1 VGATTAIF
9 SVVNSVLLRPLEY
22 ADPGR
27 LVVLEY
33 DPADDATRATWAEFD
48 DYMVNHMRV
57 NVTYPNYELW
67 RETTADLFDELGI
80 YDDDWTYE
88 FNMGSAAE
96 VLPATLVS
104 ASLFRALGVQPAL
117 GRRFRDEDDVP
128 EAPGAVIL
136 SHGLWQRR
144 FGGSPDAVGR
154 TVTVRGRAFTVIG
167 VMPRGFK
174 FPTASAQFWMPL
186 AWATR
191 GSGSTNYSVVG
202 KVKAGM
208 SLERARSLLDART
221 IEFQWRDGETKTVS
235 ASFATLRTHFVG
247 DSRPLLLIFMGAVS
261 AVLLI
266 ACVNVVNLMLT
277 RATGQ
282 EHELTVRAAIGA
294 GPRRLA
300 QQLLTE
306 SALVSLLGS
315 ALGLA
320 LAFGLLD
327 IMVALAPESIPRQE
341 DIGVDGSVL
350 AFTLGVAV
358 LVGLGIGLLPAL
370 RASKID
376 LASRLSEG
384 TRGASG
390 GVRNRRVR
398 DALVVTQLGL
408 ALVLLVSAGV
418 LLKSFMSLLA
428 VETGYR
434 PQNVLTFKTA
444 LPNSRYQEPEA
455 RQLFYDELLRD
466 LKAVPGVVSTAIV
479 VYLPGGDQFHS
490 TSFGVEGYAAAPDE
504 EFEAEVKE
512 ISPDYFTAI
521 GIDLQQGRAFT
532 SQDDETAPPVVVIN
546 QFMARRYWNQ
556 GSALGGKVMLV
567 QRTYV
572 DGGWVA
578 DSVSH
583 AVVGVVEDARPRGA
597 GMDGRHAPDGP
608 RIYLAYAADA
618 SPRSGMSVVVR
629 TAGDPT
635 SVARQARTVLMAVD
649 ANVAMFN
656 IRPLEDILWEAVSE
670 PRFRT
675 WLLGAFGLVSLVLS
689 VVGVYGVMAYSVA
702 QRTRELGIRKALGAD
717 QGRIVKYV
725 VGHGL
730 IISTLGVAVGVLGA
744 IAAAGVL
751 QSYLYNLAPRDP
763 WTFIIAALVLGTAS
777 MLACLVPALRAA
789 RVDPLIA
796 LRVE

>member
-1 VGATTAIF
+1 
-9 SVVNSVLLRPLEY
+9 
-22 ADPGR
+22 
-27 LVVLEY
+27 
-33 DPADDATRATWAEFD
+33 
-48 DYMVNHMRV
+48 
-57 NVTYPNYELW
+57 
-67 RETTADLFDELGI
+67 
-80 YDDDWTYE
+80 
-88 FNMGSAAE
+88 
-96 VLPATLVS
+96 
-104 ASLFRALGVQPAL
+104 
-117 GRRFRDEDDVP
+117 
-128 EAPGAVIL
+128 
-136 SHGLWQRR
+136 
-144 FGGSPDAVGR
+144 
-154 TVTVRGRAFTVIG
+154 
-167 VMPRGFK
+167 
-174 FPTASAQFWMPL
+174 
-186 AWATR
+186 
-191 GSGSTNYSVVG
+191 
-202 KVKAGM
+202 
-208 SLERARSLLDART
+208 
-221 IEFQWRDGETKTVS
+221 
-235 ASFATLRTHFVG
+235 
-247 DSRPLLLIFMGAVS
+247 MGAVS

-341 DIGVDGSVL
+341 DIAVDGSAL

-390 GVRNRRVR
+390 GLRNRRVR
-398 DALVVTQLGL
+398 DALVVTQLAL

-444 LPNSRYQEPEA
+444 LPGSRYQDPEA

-466 LKAVPGVVSTAIV
+466 LRAVPGIVSAAMV
-479 VYLPGGDQFHS
+479 VYLPGGGQFHS

-532 SQDDETAPPVVVIN
+532 SHDDETAPPVVVIN

-556 GSALGGKVMLV
+556 VSALGGKVMLV

-572 DGGWVA
+572 DGESVA
-578 DSVSH
+578 DSVWH
-583 AVVGVVEDARPRGA
+583 TVIGIVEDARPRGA

-629 TAGDPT
+629 TVGEPT

-649 ANVAMFN
+649 PNVAMFN
-656 IRPLEDILWEAVSE
+656 IRPLEDVLWEAVSE

-725 VGHGL
+725 VRHGL
-730 IISTLGVAVGVLGA
+730 IISTLGIALGVLGA
-744 IAAAGVL
+744 LAAAGVL

-763 WTFIIAALVLGTAS
+763 WTFVIAALVLGGAS